1 MIMLVTLLLV
11 TVYVLNLVKEY
22 TYNEKKVNLLTKA
35 NILASSLEEIDP
47 DNGTSF
53 KDIKNAHEIAGD
65 ARVMYLNRDL
75 TVALDT
81 SETGN
86 VVGKKLA
93 LPQTLRAL
101 HGEGSAVQSEDSGK
115 NYINAA
121 VPVIKDSAVCG
132 VVYLQ
137 APADDMVNFFSH
149 VKYNLLMLS
158 GVVCIIV
165 GLLSI
170 AFSDVITAPISRIA
184 VQLKE
189 MSNGQIRKTIDVRGS
204 NEVNQVAEEFNKMV
218 EQLNTVLARRQEFV
232 SNASH
237 ELKTP
242 LSTIKLICDS
252 ILQNPDVDMAVVN
265 EFLYDMNDEV
275 DRLTRIT
282 NKHLSLTKLDA
293 SAEESEMMELS
304 VINLK
309 NMMRRIVKALKPL
322 AESKN
327 INLETLFDDE
337 VFVTADPDKLW
348 EAIYNIAENSIKYTE
363 NGGWVYVE
371 MYRDAQKVYITVAD
385 NGIGMKEEETDKIFD
400 RFYRVDKARAR
411 ETGGT
416 GLGLSI
422 ALSSVQLHG
431 GEISVESHEG
441 EGSLFRIIIPTVAN
455 PEAQDQENR

>member
-1 MIMLVTLLLV
+1 
-11 TVYVLNLVKEY
+11 
-22 TYNEKKVNLLTKA
+22 
-35 NILASSLEEIDP
+35 
-47 DNGTSF
+47 
-53 KDIKNAHEIAGD
+53 
-65 ARVMYLNRDL
+65 
-75 TVALDT
+75 
-81 SETGN
+81 
-86 VVGKKLA
+86 
-93 LPQTLRAL
+93 
-101 HGEGSAVQSEDSGK
+101 
-115 NYINAA
+115 
-121 VPVIKDSAVCG
+121 
-132 VVYLQ
+132 
-137 APADDMVNFFSH
+137 
-149 VKYNLLMLS
+149 
-158 GVVCIIV
+158 
-165 GLLSI
+165 
-170 AFSDVITAPISRIA
+170 
-184 VQLKE
+184 
-189 MSNGQIRKTIDVRGS
+189 
-204 NEVNQVAEEFNKMV
+204 
-218 EQLNTVLARRQEFV
+218 
-232 SNASH
+232 
-237 ELKTP
+237 
-242 LSTIKLICDS
+242 
-252 ILQNPDVDMAVVN
+252 MAVVN

-282 NKHLSLTKLDA
+282 NKLLSLTKLDA

-400 RFYRVDKARAR
+400 RFYRVDKARVR

-455 PEAQDQENR
+455 PEAQDQANQ

>member
-1 MIMLVTLLLV
+1 
-11 TVYVLNLVKEY
+11 
-22 TYNEKKVNLLTKA
+22 
-35 NILASSLEEIDP
+35 
-47 DNGTSF
+47 
-53 KDIKNAHEIAGD
+53 
-65 ARVMYLNRDL
+65 
-75 TVALDT
+75 
-81 SETGN
+81 
-86 VVGKKLA
+86 
-93 LPQTLRAL
+93 
-101 HGEGSAVQSEDSGK
+101 
-115 NYINAA
+115 
-121 VPVIKDSAVCG
+121 
-132 VVYLQ
+132 
-137 APADDMVNFFSH
+137 MVNFFSH

-282 NKHLSLTKLDA
+282 NKLLSLTKLDA

-455 PEAQDQENR
+455 PEAQDQANQ